1 MNLNNSS
8 AVAVAVSELVF
19 VTLNTNI
26 KESPH
31 KIISIL
37 MTSNIHFSN
46 IYVYFFLFVWNVHLH
61 HSPVLNKNSIQHYHW
76 SLFTHV
82 VVSVSFSCRL
92 IDRSADQSAGT

>member
-46 IYVYFFLFVWNVHLH
+46 IYV
-61 HSPVLNKNSIQHYHW
+61 
-76 SLFTHV
+76 
-82 VVSVSFSCRL
+82 
-92 IDRSADQSAGT
+92 